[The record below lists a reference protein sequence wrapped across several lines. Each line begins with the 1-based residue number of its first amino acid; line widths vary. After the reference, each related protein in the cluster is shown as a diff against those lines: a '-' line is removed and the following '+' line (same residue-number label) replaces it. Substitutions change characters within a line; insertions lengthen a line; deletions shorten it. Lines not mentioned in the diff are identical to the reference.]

1 MAALFSADSHVV
13 EIEACYAEI
22 DPKWRSRR
30 PEARED
36 PKQGAIMVVPGMDFT
51 IPSGMLS
58 RAGLRFEDW
67 AKPQPWSRIH
77 PAAYDPK
84 ARLAVQDEEDVGG
97 EIIYPSAGMVLCLHK
112 DVAYRK
118 ACFEAY
124 NRWLAGFCATD
135 PKRLVGI
142 AMVALPSPEEGVR
155 ELKEVARQGFKG
167 VMFCGDPA
175 FEDYDHPSYA
185 PIWETAIE
193 LGLPVSFHIL
203 TGKDSYGM
211 AVRGPKVIQQIVT
224 VRGNQNIIMMMVL
237 GGVFERHPDLKVVM
251 VENDA
256 GWLPHFCFRLD
267 HAWERHRWSM
277 EIGSLSR
284 KPSEYVH
291 ENVYTTF
298 QDDTSVRWV
307 IDALNMN
314 HVMWATDFPHG
325 DGTYPNS
332 RRIADE
338 VTAQMT
344 PEQKRGVVQANV
356 RSLYGL

>member
-1 MAALFSADSHVV
+1 MTVLFSADSHVV
-13 EIEACYAEI
+13 EVEACYAEI
-22 DPKWRSRR
+22 DPKFKSLR
-30 PEARED
+30 PQAKED

-58 RAGLRFEDW
+58 RAGLRYEDW
-67 AKPQPWSRIH
+67 AKPQPWNKIH

-84 ARLAVQDEEDVGG
+84 ARLAVQDEESVAG
-97 EIIYPSAGMVLCLHK
+97 EVIYPSAGMVLCLHK

-124 NRWLAGFCATD
+124 NRWLAEFCATA
-135 PKRLVGI
+135 PKRLIGI

-155 ELKEVARQGFKG
+155 ELKEVARQGFRG

-193 LGLPVSFHIL
+193 LGLPISFHIL

-237 GGVFERHPDLKVVM
+237 GGVFERHPALEVVM

-267 HAWERHRWSM
+267 HAWERHRWSL
-277 EIGSLSR
+277 ETGSISR
-284 KPSEYVH
+284 KPSEFVN

-298 QDDTSVRWV
+298 QDDSSVRWV
-307 IDALNMN
+307 IGALNLD

-332 RRIADE
+332 RRVADD
-338 VTAQMT
+338 VTVGMT
-344 PEQKRGVVQANV
+344 PAQKHGVVFSNAQA
-356 RSLYGL
+356 LYGL